1 MKSEN
6 KLLYLFRKYPSV
18 RGGFYLFI
26 CITITF
32 AIIFV
37 TKSLQKPPVITSLT
51 PSTGTGG
58 EVVSLKGKYFGS
70 QRSDS
75 YVELGGNRITA
86 SDYTIWTDT
95 EISLVLPF
103 AISDGLMYVV
113 TPAGRSE
120 PVVFTNKDTM
130 PIPSPVDTKTTQ
142 PHIQS
147 FSGENLTVGGI
158 ITISGNNFGS
168 LRKESEV
175 YFSSKILNSSTDSWI
190 SCSDFDGDY
199 IFWGDQEITLR
210 IPDGATSVI
219 ILLSCAILT
228 ILLKEPSISSLL
240 T

>member
-86 SDYTIWTDT
+86 SDYTIW
-95 EISLVLPF
+95 
-103 AISDGLMYVV
+103 
-113 TPAGRSE
+113 R
-120 PVVFTNKDTM
+120 
-130 PIPSPVDTKTTQ
+130 
-142 PHIQS
+142 
-147 FSGENLTVGGI
+147 
-158 ITISGNNFGS
+158 
-168 LRKESEV
+168 
-175 YFSSKILNSSTDSWI
+175 
-190 SCSDFDGDY
+190 
-199 IFWGDQEITLR
+199 
-210 IPDGATSVI
+210 
-219 ILLSCAILT
+219 
-228 ILLKEPSISSLL
+228 
-240 T
+240 